1 MAACF
6 GRLGRDP
13 TFARNGAIGGGI
25 IQNNPFGAGWQVA
38 GAADFNGDGKADLVY
53 RRVSDGATEV
63 QLLNGTTITGGGVPP
78 AAAEPASASL
88 FDPQSGVNGGGGNET
103 IWGGAGQ
110 TITDNG
116 TQGYDTVVG
125 FSQSAG
131 DRLSFP
137 NDSAA
142 AIDDVLASART
153 SNGNTILNLPDGSS
167 FTLIDITHVDSSF
180 FV

>member
-1 MAACF
+1 MRGLVKAPPFPVVVMTLAF
-6 GRLGRDP
+6 VFLGL
-13 TFARNGAIGGGI
+13 F
-25 IQNNPFGAGWQVA
+25 
-38 GAADFNGDGKADLVY
+38 LVY
-53 RRVSDGATEV
+53 PLSRVF
-63 QLLNGTTITGGGVPP
+63 
-78 AAAEPASASL
+78 SASL

-116 TQGYDTVVG
+116 IQGYDTVVG

-142 AIDDVLASART
+142 AIDDVLASARI

-167 FTLIDITHVDSSF
+167 FTLIDLTHVDSSF